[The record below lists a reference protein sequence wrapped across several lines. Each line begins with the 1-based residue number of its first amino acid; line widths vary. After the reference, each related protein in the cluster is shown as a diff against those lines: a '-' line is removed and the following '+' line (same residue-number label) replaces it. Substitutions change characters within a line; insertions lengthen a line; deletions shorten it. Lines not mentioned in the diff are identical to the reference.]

1 MSGWRP
7 SDPWSLTLVS
17 VFPESPPSAT
27 AGAKAP
33 RMSGLLMHVS
43 SLPSLYGIGDLGP
56 GAYRFA
62 GFLSRTGQSLWQV
75 LPLNPTEEGAGNSP
89 YQSASV
95 FAGNPLFVS
104 PDLLVR
110 DGFLEARDVASPP
123 AFPEGEVKYADVI
136 PFKRGLLEKAF
147 ESFLKRGGDEAFDIF
162 CRREGSWLEDYALF
176 QALKDRYSSGDWSR
190 WPEVLRR
197 REEAALELFREEQA
211 AEISRVKFYQFLF
224 FRQWEA
230 LRKFC
235 GELGVRLFGDL
246 PIYPTYESA
255 DLWAHP
261 DLFKLDAEGRP
272 RVVAGVPPDYFSSTG
287 QLWGNPVYDWEAHRA
302 SGFRWWR
309 ERLVRGLGL
318 YEYLRIDH
326 FRGLVACWEVPV
338 DEKTSVNGQW
348 APIPSGELFAAAL
361 EGLPRSAFIAED
373 LGTITPDVIEMRKRL
388 GFPGMKVLIFAF
400 GDDLEDH
407 PYRPH
412 TYGEDCVAYT
422 GTHDNNTVRGW
433 FEQEAGRLERRRLFS
448 YLGRNVRADEVAGE
462 LLRLVLNSAAGMALF
477 PLQDLL
483 GLGAEGRMN
492 RPSVARGNWQWRER
506 PGQTTPAIENRLR
519 VMTEESG
526 RVPP

>member
-1 MSGWRP
+1 
-7 SDPWSLTLVS
+7 
-17 VFPESPPSAT
+17 
-27 AGAKAP
+27 
-33 RMSGLLMHVS
+33 MHVS

-62 GFLSRTGQSLWQV
+62 EFLSRTGQSLWQV

-110 DGFLEARDVASPP
+110 DGCLEARDVASPP
-123 AFPEGEVKYADVI
+123 AFPDGRVHYGAVV
-136 PFKRGLLEKAF
+136 PYKRGLLEKAF
-147 ESFLKRGGDEAFDIF
+147 ERFLRGGGDEAFDTF
-162 CRREGSWLEDYALF
+162 CRREDSWLEDFALF
-176 QALKDRYSSGDWSR
+176 QALRDRCSGGDWSR
-190 WPEVLRR
+190 WPEGLRR
-197 REEAALELFREEQA
+197 RQEGALELFREEEA
-211 AEISRVKFYQFLF
+211 ALILRVKFYQFLF

-235 GELGVRLFGDL
+235 GELGVHLFGDL
-246 PIYPTYESA
+246 PIYPTWESA

-261 DLFKLDAEGRP
+261 DLFKLDGAGRP
-272 RVVAGVPPDYFSSTG
+272 RVVAGVPPDYFSATG
-287 QLWGNPVYDWEAHRA
+287 QLWGNPLYDWEAHRA
-302 SGFRWWR
+302 SGFEWWR

-326 FRGLVACWEVPV
+326 FRGLVACWEVPAG
-338 DEKTSVNGQW
+338 EKTGVNGRW
-348 APIPSGELFAAAL
+348 SPVPAEELFAAAL

-373 LGTITPDVIEMRKRL
+373 LGTITPDVIEVRKSL
-388 GFPGMKVLIFAF
+388 GIPGMKVLIFAF
-400 GDDLEDH
+400 GSDQEDH

-412 TYGEDCVAYT
+412 TYGSDSVAYT

-433 FEQEAGRLERRRLFS
+433 FEEEAGPAERRRLFS
-448 YLGRNVRADEVAGE
+448 YLGRSVRADEVAGE
-462 LLRLVLNSAAGMALF
+462 FLRLVLNSDAGMALF

-492 RPSVARGNWQWRER
+492 RPSVGRGNWEWRER
-506 PGQTTPAIENRLR
+506 PGEITPALEKHLR
-519 VMTEESG
+519 VLTKDAG
-526 RVPP
+526 RAPA